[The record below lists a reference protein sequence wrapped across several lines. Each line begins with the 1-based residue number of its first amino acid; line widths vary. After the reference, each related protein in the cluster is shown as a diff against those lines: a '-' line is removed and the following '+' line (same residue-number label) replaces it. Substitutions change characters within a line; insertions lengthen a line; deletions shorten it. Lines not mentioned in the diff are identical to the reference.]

1 MQRVFY
7 AGDFIATQLIGWFT
21 MELSN
26 QLTVMLASFEPFDVS
41 MVMSRDKFILGRRG
55 HTWTCLLPRW
65 NALSLTNVDC
75 VDQKR
80 GSGQTKVRKRRWE
93 QSVLRKVTRAP
104 WKTDFEEK

>member
-21 MELSN
+21 VELSN
-26 QLTVMLASFEPFDVS
+26 QLAVMLTSFEPFDVS

-75 VDQKR
+75 
-80 GSGQTKVRKRRWE
+80 QTVCIF
-93 QSVLRKVTRAP
+93 A
-104 WKTDFEEK
+104 